1 VIIFVLNGMA
11 RLPEMPI
18 SLQRTVEIINSV
30 AWLVFALGARI
41 LYRYARINFGPDG
54 SVAFPLAAVTK

>member
-11 RLPEMPI
+11 RLLEMPI
-18 SLQRTVEIINSV
+18 SLQWTVEIINSV

-41 LYRYARINFGPDG
+41 LYRYVQINFGPDR
-54 SVAFPLAAVTK
+54 SVPFPLTAVTK